1 MKKLL
6 LVLLFVPLVSSGQ
19 VKKSEVSIDRESARE
34 ELKNIGEELKIT
46 VTNDYDPDR
55 SLTIDKGNFWRLDKK
70 ATVLFEDSMFNEGFF
85 INDVSS
91 IDERFKISKEG
102 GLFDEGEIAIG
113 KTKKYS
119 SAYVIRFVKNK
130 KPTNALFN
138 KIALTDI
145 GGNLIKSKLRVI
157 SDLELRIIDLSQS
170 GKLVARVSFY
180 GKAIKEKLLFP
191 IIAKELRAKII
202 EIESSKSNDKK
213 EFINRDEAIKR
224 IKEAKDFFDTGILS
238 QEEYDEL
245 VAKYKAIIMGN

>member
-1 MKKLL
+1 M
-6 LVLLFVPLVSSGQ
+6 
-19 VKKSEVSIDRESARE
+19 
-34 ELKNIGEELKIT
+34 
-46 VTNDYDPDR
+46 
-55 SLTIDKGNFWRLDKK
+55 
-70 ATVLFEDSMFNEGFF
+70 
-85 INDVSS
+85 
-91 IDERFKISKEG
+91 
-102 GLFDEGEIAIG
+102 DEGEIAIG

-213 EFINRDEAIKR
+213 EVIDRDEAIKR
-224 IKEAKDFFDTGILS
+224 IKEAKDLFDSGILS

>member
-70 ATVLFEDSMFNEGFF
+70 ATVLFEDYMFNEGFF

-102 GLFDEGEIAIG
+102 GLLDEGEIAIG
-113 KTKKYS
+113 KTKKYN

-224 IKEAKDFFDTGILS
+224 IKEAKDLFDTGILS

>member
-6 LVLLFVPLVSSGQ
+6 LVLLFVPFVSFGQ
-19 VKKSEVSIDRESARE
+19 VKKSEISIDRETARE
-34 ELKNIGEELKIT
+34 ELKNIGEELKII

-55 SLTIDKGNFWRLDKK
+55 SLTIDEEKFWRVDKK

-85 INDVSS
+85 ITDASS

-113 KTKKYS
+113 KTKKYT
-119 SAYVIRFVKNK
+119 SAYVIRFAKNK
-130 KPTNALFN
+130 KQTRGLFI
-138 KIALTDI
+138 KRPDIA
-145 GGNLIKSKLRVI
+145 GQFIKSGLRLI

-170 GKLVARVSFY
+170 GKIVARVSFF
-180 GKAIKEKLLFP
+180 GKAIKEKILFP
-191 IIAKELRAKII
+191 IIAKELRAKIV

-224 IKEAKDFFDTGILS
+224 IKEAKDLFETGILS
-238 QEEYDEL
+238 QEEYDKL
-245 VAKYKAIIMGN
+245 VAKYKAIIMAN